1 MEECELLQ
9 HIYKDA
15 SMGCFTLTKLL
26 EDLKEK
32 DNKLKGPIE
41 NILKEYEEFANTS
54 KDLLEE
60 KQIIP
65 QGENMMAKM
74 GASMGIKK
82 EVKADNS
89 DASIAQ
95 MLIQGISMGS
105 LETEKKLGVYKND
118 VDKEHKKLAEKFLH
132 FQEKTI
138 DELKKYL

>member
-15 SMGCFTLTKLL
+15 SMACFTLTKLL